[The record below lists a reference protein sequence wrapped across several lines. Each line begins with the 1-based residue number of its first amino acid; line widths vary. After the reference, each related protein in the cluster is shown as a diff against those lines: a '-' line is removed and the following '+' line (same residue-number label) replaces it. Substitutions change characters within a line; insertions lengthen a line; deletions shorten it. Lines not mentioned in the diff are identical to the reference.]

1 MIHRPRR
8 ETLIE
13 RIFREVN
20 GRKMS
25 AALKRTTPG
34 DASTGVALTVAS
46 LPLWP
51 GAVVR
56 VHRTFTPAAL
66 GPGSLGGTSQ
76 P

>member
-25 AALKRTTPG
+25 AALKRILLHKPG
-34 DASTGVALTVAS
+34 TNRKA
-46 LPLWP
+46 
-51 GAVVR
+51 R
-56 VHRTFTPAAL
+56 
-66 GPGSLGGTSQ
+66 
-76 P
+76 